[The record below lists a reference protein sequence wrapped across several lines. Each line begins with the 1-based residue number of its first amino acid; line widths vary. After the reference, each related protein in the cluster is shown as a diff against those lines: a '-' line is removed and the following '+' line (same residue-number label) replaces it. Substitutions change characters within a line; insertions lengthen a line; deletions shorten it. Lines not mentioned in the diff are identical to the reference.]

1 MSSVPTVS
9 GSFCVRLNPKQ
20 PLSLSPSY
28 SFFLFLLFLSKRDS
42 SMQAPSQNSPLCAYQ
57 PSGPAQS
64 YSTATTLH
72 PCPLFKEQETPIWRK
87 KKRGLQMLQAAA
99 VIKTKTRVCRWTTT
113 TRRRGFIIL
122 IAVICV
128 FYLPPFCFSS
138 LLSHHLS
145 FSSTTAFCGLCS
157 RSRVVA
163 VFVGFFGKL

>member
-20 PLSLSPSY
+20 PLSL
-28 SFFLFLLFLSKRDS
+28 FLLFFLPLPPLPLKAWLQHASSEPKLSTLCLSTVRSGSELQYSYNTPPVS
-42 SMQAPSQNSPLCAYQ
+42 SVQGAGNTNM
-57 PSGPAQS
+57 
-64 YSTATTLH
+64 
-72 PCPLFKEQETPIWRK
+72 KE
-87 KKRGLQMLQAAA
+87 KKRGLQTLQAAA

-138 LLSHHLS
+138 LLSLHLS